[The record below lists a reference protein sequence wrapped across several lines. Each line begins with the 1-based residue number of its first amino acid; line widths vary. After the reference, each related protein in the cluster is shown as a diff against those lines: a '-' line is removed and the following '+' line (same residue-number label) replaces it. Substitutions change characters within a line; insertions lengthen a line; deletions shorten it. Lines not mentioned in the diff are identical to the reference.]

1 MWQQLILPL
10 NNTILF
16 YMPYAF
22 CRYSSFSIITALVA
36 VYNGNMPPELLY
48 VSSVISVSSFVIR
61 LLETFG
67 VINQVEESVS
77 IKFCLLTSNGRPF
90 EEYLFCST
98 QYADPIPENRQIIAD
113 RIP

>member
-1 MWQQLILPL
+1 LWQQLILPL

-48 VSSVISVSSFVIR
+48 IFLSHQRQQLRNQITGNIR
-61 LLETFG
+61 RYKPGRRERVNQILLAHFKWQA
-67 VINQVEESVS
+67 I
-77 IKFCLLTSNGRPF
+77 
-90 EEYLFCST
+90 
-98 QYADPIPENRQIIAD
+98 
-113 RIP
+113 

>member
-36 VYNGNMPPELLY
+36 VYNGNMPPEPLGIFHSRQRQQLRNQ
-48 VSSVISVSSFVIR
+48 VTGNIR
-61 LLETFG
+61 RYEPG
-67 VINQVEESVS
+67 RRECINQD
-77 IKFCLLTSNGRPF
+77 L
-90 EEYLFCST
+90 
-98 QYADPIPENRQIIAD
+98 
-113 RIP
+113 